1 MRNETRQL
9 YNQYLARIAELNGVA
24 DATQK
29 FNVEPSVEQRLV
41 EKIQESSPFLSRI
54 NSHIVDA
61 QEGEKV
67 HIGVNSTI
75 AGRTDTSDGQTE
87 RKPRD
92 IKTLSSD
99 KYRCEQT
106 NYDTYI
112 RYATLDAWRH
122 DPAFQTI
129 LRAAISKQIARDRLM
144 IGFNGTS
151 AAATTNRA
159 SNPLLQDVNIG
170 WLQQLRDHKASAVM
184 SGKKIGGITG
194 HDYKNIDAA
203 VYDAAHEL
211 IEPWYQDGDLVLIAG
226 RKLITDKYLALI
238 GDSSAPTERNAL
250 EKLMLSQLFGG
261 LRTLSVPFFPDDAF
275 LITPLSNLSIYTQRG
290 TTRMAYL
297 DNPKLDR
304 IEEFRSVNEAY
315 VIEDYDACCLVEG
328 ILVPN
333 AAGNGWE

>member
-1 MRNETRQL
+1 MHNQTRL
-9 YNQYLARIAELNGVA
+9 AYNQFLSRIAQLNGVA

-29 FNVEPSVEQRLV
+29 FAVEPSVEQRLV
-41 EKIQESSPFLSRI
+41 EKVQESSPFLSLI

-61 QEGEKV
+61 MEGEKV

-75 AGRTDTSDGQTE
+75 AGRTDTSGTAERQT
-87 RKPRD
+87 RD
-92 IKTLSSD
+92 IKALSAD

-106 NYDTYI
+106 NYDTHI
-112 RYATLDAWRH
+112 RYATLDSWRH
-122 DPAFQTI
+122 RPEFQTL
-129 LRAAISKQIARDRLM
+129 LRAATSKQIARDRLM

-151 AAATTNRA
+151 AAATTNRTT
-159 SNPLLQDVNIG
+159 NPLLQDVNKG

-250 EKLMLSQLFGG
+250 EKLMVSQLFGG

-275 LITPLSNLSIYTQRG
+275 LITPLSNLSIYTQRN
-290 TTRMAYL
+290 TTRLAYL
-297 DNPKLDR
+297 DNPRKDR
-304 IEEFRSVNEAY
+304 IEEYRSLNEAY
-315 VIEDYDACCLVEG
+315 VIEDYDACCLVEC
-328 ILVPN
+328 ILVPK
-333 AAGNGWE
+333 ADGSGWE